1 MKKKIDSFFKK
12 IDKTYMCMALI
23 IIAIVFIYYCF
34 SKKSIKES
42 FSDNNDSNDSDCIVR
57 MFYVNWCGYCK
68 KTKPDFQTFMEQNNN
83 TTIHGKKVKVEMI
96 DCEENEQNAEL
107 ASQFNVK
114 GYPTIIAVV
123 NGTPQQFE
131 GEDRSVDGLNT
142 WLQSLL

>member
-1 MKKKIDSFFKK
+1 MKKKIDSFLKK
-12 IDKTYMCMALI
+12 IDKTYMLMVI
-23 IIAIVFIYYCF
+23 ITIAIVFVYYYYF
-34 SKKSIKES
+34 SKKYVKES
-42 FSDNNDSNDSDCIVR
+42 FSDNKDSDCIVR

-83 TTIHGKKVKVEMI
+83 TTINGKKVKIEMI

-114 GYPTIIAVV
+114 SYPTIIAVV
-123 NGTPQQFE
+123 NGKPQQYE
-131 GEDRSVDGLNT
+131 DGDRSVAGLNT

>member
-1 MKKKIDSFFKK
+1 ML
-12 IDKTYMCMALI
+12 MMI
-23 IIAIVFIYYCF
+23 ITIAIVFIYYYYF
-34 SKKSIKES
+34 SKKYVKES
-42 FSDNNDSNDSDCIVR
+42 FSDNKDSDSDCIVR

-83 TTIHGKKVKVEMI
+83 TTINGKKVKIEMI

-114 GYPTIIAVV
+114 SYPTIIAVV
-123 NGTPQQFE
+123 NGKPQQYE
-131 GEDRSVDGLNT
+131 DGDRSVDGLNT